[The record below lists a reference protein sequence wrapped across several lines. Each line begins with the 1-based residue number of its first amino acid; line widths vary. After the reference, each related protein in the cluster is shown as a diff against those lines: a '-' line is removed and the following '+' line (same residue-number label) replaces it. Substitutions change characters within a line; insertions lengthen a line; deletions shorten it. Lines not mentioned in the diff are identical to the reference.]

1 MNEIGII
8 GASGFIGK
16 NLCMHFHKEK
26 IDFVAIHRTKPKT
39 DLPYNVL
46 IKKSFTDLPEFKKL
60 IFLAGPAHLSKDL
73 EDMHYIENAKKTLT
87 DALSASEAQFIYAS
101 SAAVYGDKDIKKH
114 SVNSKLNPTSIYAEA
129 KIASEK
135 IVLENNGVVL
145 RLANIFGHG
154 MSENNVLSKLIR
166 QFRVENTQLEV
177 WDKTPIRDFLFI
189 EDLVIF
195 FEQLIKKELPSQILN
210 VGSGSSHSIG
220 DVYEALVNVGLANK
234 VFKKEGIPLLETEPN
249 KKVSAIKLDIEKTK
263 NAVDWAPSFSLY
275 RGLNKMIYQK
285 KL

>member
-1 MNEIGII
+1 
-8 GASGFIGK
+8 
-16 NLCMHFHKEK
+16 MHFHKEK

-46 IKKSFTDLPEFKKL
+46 IKKSFTNLPEFKKL

-87 DALSASEAQFIYAS
+87 DALSASKAQFIYAS
-101 SAAVYGDKDIKKH
+101 SAAVYGDKDTKKH

-195 FEQLIKKELPSQILN
+195 FEQLIRKELSSQILN
-210 VGSGSSHSIG
+210 VGSGVSHSIG

>member
-1 MNEIGII
+1 M
-8 GASGFIGK
+8 
-16 NLCMHFHKEK
+16 
-26 IDFVAIHRTKPKT
+26 
-39 DLPYNVL
+39 
-46 IKKSFTDLPEFKKL
+46 
-60 IFLAGPAHLSKDL
+60 
-73 EDMHYIENAKKTLT
+73 
-87 DALSASEAQFIYAS
+87 
-101 SAAVYGDKDIKKH
+101 
-114 SVNSKLNPTSIYAEA
+114 
-129 KIASEK
+129 
-135 IVLENNGVVL
+135 
-145 RLANIFGHG
+145 
-154 MSENNVLSKLIR
+154 
-166 QFRVENTQLEV
+166 ENTQLEV

-249 KKVSAIKLDIEKTK
+249 KEVSSIKLDIEKTK
-263 NAVDWAPSFSLY
+263 NAVDWAPSFSLH